1 MLAGPL
7 FYRPIR
13 WLTVEGAIGCNFTW
27 VPATRGNCAG
37 AIICETDCVLP
48 NVDNGQLSTVMIH
61 RALPLGYTEK
71 QLVMA
76 AASAVREIYDHEWR
90 EQFRYR
96 GERVFDPHAARPG
109 LVLP

>member
-7 FYRPIR
+7 YQRRID
-13 WLTVEGAIGCNFTW
+13 WLTVDGAIGCNFTW
-27 VPATRGNCAG
+27 APAASGNIAG
-37 AIICETDCVLP
+37 AVVCETNLVLP
-48 NVDNGQLSTVMIH
+48 NVDTGQLSSILCH

-96 GERVFDPHAARPG
+96 GQRVFDPHKPPG